1 MVKGKKKL
9 DSVCNWCWHF
19 HYFVGNVFWVST
31 PRWASCVVL
40 TYPPYGN
47 THCAV
52 SSSEFR
58 FIWSAIVVNLKL
70 PFSLFLLVFC
80 FYFCVHFLFLLV
92 HKLMKPPV
100 LLLHRHSVEEIN
112 YSSLVNSNKISMW
125 VRIYST
131 TKTFNWPRNKKKSEA
146 RGRYPNFNILC
157 FSKHC
162 IILTR
167 LKRKNKNKWKIQV
180 INDI

>member
-70 PFSLFLLVFC
+70 PFSLFLLG
-80 FYFCVHFLFLLV
+80 FLFLFLCPFLISLV

-125 VRIYST
+125 VRIYRT
-131 TKTFNWPRNKKKSEA
+131 TKTFNWPRNKKK
-146 RGRYPNFNILC
+146 Y
-157 FSKHC
+157 
-162 IILTR
+162 
-167 LKRKNKNKWKIQV
+167 RKLEVVTQISTSFVYLNTV
-180 INDI
+180 SS